1 MNDDLDEWWRLD
13 YPIQGLSQPVKR
25 LISQRKV
32 KMPKK
37 DRSTFSASACIEVSL
52 AKKGRNAQEGQEF
65 LKCDVDS
72 DTFDLQN
79 GSDQ

>member
-1 MNDDLDEWWRLD
+1 MVEA
-13 YPIQGLSQPVKR
+13 GLSNSGP
-25 LISQRKV
+25 I
-32 KMPKK
+32 
-37 DRSTFSASACIEVSL
+37 SACKEVNL
-52 AKKGRNAQEGQEF
+52 AKKGQNAQEGQEF